1 MDTKKQLQNRI
12 DLCET
17 HIRNLSAEIEDMT
30 AKIKALQE
38 WQVQFKD
45 ELAAI
50 KDARAGIYDKWYRY
64 HREDNS
70 HYDTAWEVE
79 KRLMLSEGYTGEWNV
94 IDG

>member
-12 DLCET
+12 DSRET
-17 HIRNLSAEIEDMT
+17 QVRNLSAEIEDLT
-30 AKIKALQE
+30 AKIKALQK
-38 WQVQFKD
+38 WQVQLKD

-50 KDARAGIYDKWYRY
+50 KDARAGIYDKWYRN
-64 HREDNS
+64 HRNYNS

>member
-12 DLCET
+12 DSREK
-17 HIRNLSAEIEDMT
+17 HIRNLSAEIEDLT

-38 WQVQFKD
+38 WQVQLKD

-50 KDARAGIYDKWYRY
+50 KDARGGIYDKWYRY

-79 KRLMLSEGYTGEWNV
+79 KRLMLSEGYKGEWHV

>member
-12 DLCET
+12 DSREKQVK
-17 HIRNLSAEIEDMT
+17 NLSAEIEYLT
-30 AKIKALQE
+30 VKIKTLQE
-38 WQVQFKD
+38 CQVQLKD

-50 KDARAGIYDKWYRY
+50 RDARAGIYDKWYRY

-79 KRLMLSEGYTGEWNV
+79 KRLMLSEGYAGEWQV

>member
-12 DLCET
+12 NSRET
-17 HIRNLSAEIEDMT
+17 QVRNLSAEIEDLT
-30 AKIKALQE
+30 AKIKALQK
-38 WQVQFKD
+38 WQVQLKD

-50 KDARAGIYDKWYRY
+50 KDARGGIYDKWYRY
-64 HREDNS
+64 HREDSS

-79 KRLMLSEGYTGEWNV
+79 QRLMMSEGYRGEWSV

>member
-1 MDTKKQLQNRI
+1 MDTKETLQNRI
-12 DLCET
+12 DSRET
-17 HIRNLSAEIEDMT
+17 QVRNLSAEIEDLT

-38 WQVQFKD
+38 WQVQLKD

-50 KDARAGIYDKWYRY
+50 KDARAGIYDKWYRN

>member
-1 MDTKKQLQNRI
+1 MDTKETLQNRI
-12 DLCET
+12 DSRET
-17 HIRNLSAEIEDMT
+17 QVRNLSAEIEDLT
-30 AKIKALQE
+30 AKIKALQK
-38 WQVQFKD
+38 WQVQLKD

-64 HREDNS
+64 HRDDNS
-70 HYDTAWEVE
+70 HYDTAWEME

>member
-12 DLCET
+12 DLRET

-38 WQVQFKD
+38 WQVQLKD

-79 KRLMLSEGYTGEWNV
+79 QRLMLSEGCAGEWNV
-94 IDG
+94 ING

>member
-12 DLCET
+12 DLRET

-30 AKIKALQE
+30 VKIKALQE
-38 WQVQFKD
+38 WQVQLKD

-64 HREDNS
+64 HRGNNS

-94 IDG
+94 IDE

>member
-12 DLCET
+12 DSRET
-17 HIRNLSAEIEDMT
+17 HIRNLSAEIEYLT
-30 AKIKALQE
+30 VKIKTLQE
-38 WQVQFKD
+38 CQVQLKD

-50 KDARAGIYDKWYRY
+50 RDARGGIYDKWYRY

-79 KRLMLSEGYTGEWNV
+79 KRLMLSEGYAGEWQV

>member
-12 DLCET
+12 DSREK
-17 HIRNLSAEIEDMT
+17 HIRNLSAEIEDLT

-38 WQVQFKD
+38 WQVQLKD

-50 KDARAGIYDKWYRY
+50 KDARGGIYDTWYCY

-70 HYDTAWEVE
+70 HYDTAWEAE
-79 KRLMLSEGYTGEWNV
+79 KRLMLSEGYAGEWHV
-94 IDG
+94 ID